1 MDLVCISLVTNAVEH
16 LFVSLL
22 AISAFSLEKY
32 PLNSFAHLLIGLFI
46 SSLLRCKSSS
56 VCKYWML
63 ISLQFASLSPP
74 AESHFF
80 FLV

>member
-1 MDLVCISLVTNAVEH
+1 MDWICISLVTNGVKH

-22 AISAFSLEKY
+22 AISIFSLEKY

-46 SSLLRCKSSS
+46 FLLLRRRSPS

-63 ISLQFASLSPP
+63 TVCEHLPP
-74 AESHFF
+74 G
-80 FLV
+80 